1 MSVSNNLV
9 GVIGSV
15 IAFAIVAK
23 SAKELGK
30 IEWPKHG
37 ADSWTHLLH
46 GIERGAYISSMMLGG
61 ALIYVV
67 SYNLISK

>member
-30 IEWPKHG
+30 IEWPKH
-37 ADSWTHLLH
+37 
-46 GIERGAYISSMMLGG
+46 
-61 ALIYVV
+61 
-67 SYNLISK
+67 